1 MKRLFHIVWIC
12 LAVAACSKDEL
23 PGTHGEFA
31 SLTLSVVSSQN
42 DVKTRAV
49 SADADEQRINNL
61 YIFIFNPDG
70 SVDYRNYISSLSAS
84 SWTGT
89 ISGLTCGTG
98 KSVAAIA
105 NTDNTVVDI
114 TREMLDGIASRAALD
129 SCVVNI
135 RGKFI
140 ERGTNFLMTG
150 VAENVTVTADGPVQ
164 VTVPLTRVDS
174 KIRFRVTEASGVTFT
189 SDDWRVVSVP
199 RKAGMMASRTDL
211 CTDPA
216 ECFDTEWAHFEEDGK
231 TFAFYSLESVLT
243 PRAEIPVTAGTYEEQ
258 YALREKQDKTPTG
271 AGIEVANGDYTYAPK
286 TGTCVQLRGDIRY
299 KDASSGVEISADVVY
314 TVHLGG
320 VEGVDDY
327 NLLRNTYYT
336 YNVKIVSVDKIIIEV
351 DSSKGTAEDER
362 RPGAEGDVVM
372 ALQIKE
378 LDAYN
383 EVFTLSFHQ
392 SNVDETMTW
401 DVNTPFSRGAAGE
414 HPADYKW
421 IKFRINSKNSSNF
434 YSSTDFRAYPGDDAV
449 YTGTVSLDT
458 YMTDV
463 ANGTDKLLYVDQL
476 VNILQACKERYRTS
490 GSGGSDHLFDSS
502 DYMRFTAFVDEYY
515 YETSPTDP
523 SETAVNGLWKKF
535 VNQQARVMNILSN
548 LAYSP
553 DRQSTKTNAIYSIRQ
568 SSIQT
573 MYNIMDEENFTAWGT
588 EMIQEETPVAFEK
601 NTNDVSNPTY
611 NDSNNGRA
619 NTLRMWLG
627 GSTTKRWSDYVTTST
642 WTLKSDYEAAK
653 YKCLRMNR
661 DNDGDGT
668 IDENEVQWYLAAI
681 NQLMDL
687 WIGEWSFDQRARL
700 YRKTTWTEG
709 QEQYFASSTVHEKY
723 LGYDNPIILWSS
735 EGSSTG
741 KLSQNYSSSISTPVY
756 YRCVRNLGIPRTA
769 AGTVKPDDM
778 ATYDAMTRR
787 ISLAR
792 IDQQSIRGYFQ
803 TAELPEHHEREAAN
817 KPWRIFEVLN
827 TPSGGHGYNW
837 ESLRSA
843 ASAGNSPCP
852 AGYRIPNQRELA
864 LMHSRIGNDGNW
876 TLNNHFSRTRFQ
888 FDSGRPG
895 FSVSQNNGVLYLL
908 SGTGNYGG
916 VRCVKDINE

>member
-1 MKRLFHIVWIC
+1 MC

-31 SLTLSVVSSQN
+31 SLTLSVASSQN

-70 SVDYRNYISSLSAS
+70 SVDCRNYISSLSAS

-89 ISGLTCGTG
+89 IGGLTCGTG

-129 SCVVNI
+129 SCVVNL

-150 VAENVTVTADGPVQ
+150 VAENVTVTAGSPVSA
-164 VTVPLTRVDS
+164 TVPLTRVDS

-299 KDASSGVEISADVVY
+299 KDASSGVEISTDVVY
-314 TVHLGG
+314 TIHLGG

-351 DSSKGTAEDER
+351 DSSKKTEEDEQ

-434 YSSTDFRAYPGDDAV
+434 YSSTDFRAYPGNDAV

-553 DRQSTKTNAIYSIRQ
+553 DRQSTKTNAIYS
-568 SSIQT
+568 
-573 MYNIMDEENFTAWGT
+573 G
-588 EMIQEETPVAFEK
+588 
-601 NTNDVSNPTY
+601 
-611 NDSNNGRA
+611 
-619 NTLRMWLG
+619 
-627 GSTTKRWSDYVTTST
+627 
-642 WTLKSDYEAAK
+642 
-653 YKCLRMNR
+653 
-661 DNDGDGT
+661 
-668 IDENEVQWYLAAI
+668 
-681 NQLMDL
+681 
-687 WIGEWSFDQRARL
+687 
-700 YRKTTWTEG
+700 
-709 QEQYFASSTVHEKY
+709 
-723 LGYDNPIILWSS
+723 
-735 EGSSTG
+735 
-741 KLSQNYSSSISTPVY
+741 
-756 YRCVRNLGIPRTA
+756 
-769 AGTVKPDDM
+769 
-778 ATYDAMTRR
+778 
-787 ISLAR
+787 
-792 IDQQSIRGYFQ
+792 
-803 TAELPEHHEREAAN
+803 
-817 KPWRIFEVLN
+817 
-827 TPSGGHGYNW
+827 
-837 ESLRSA
+837 
-843 ASAGNSPCP
+843 
-852 AGYRIPNQRELA
+852 
-864 LMHSRIGNDGNW
+864 
-876 TLNNHFSRTRFQ
+876 
-888 FDSGRPG
+888 
-895 FSVSQNNGVLYLL
+895 
-908 SGTGNYGG
+908 
-916 VRCVKDINE
+916 

>member
-1 MKRLFHIVWIC
+1 MC

-31 SLTLSVVSSQN
+31 SLTLSVASSQN

-70 SVDYRNYISSLSAS
+70 SVDCRNYISSLSAS

-89 ISGLTCGTG
+89 IGGLTCGTG

-129 SCVVNI
+129 SCVVNL

-150 VAENVTVTADGPVQ
+150 VAENVTVTAGSPVSA
-164 VTVPLTRVDS
+164 TVPLTRVDS

-299 KDASSGVEISADVVY
+299 KDASSGVEISTDVVY
-314 TVHLGG
+314 TIHLGG

-351 DSSKGTAEDER
+351 DSSKKTEEDER

-434 YSSTDFRAYPGDDAV
+434 YSSTDFRAYPGNDAV

-601 NTNDVSNPTY
+601 NTKRRFQPDIQRLEQRTCEYAPDVA
-611 NDSNNGRA
+611 GRQYDQ
-619 NTLRMWLG
+619 TLER
-627 GSTTKRWSDYVTTST
+627 
-642 WTLKSDYEAAK
+642 
-653 YKCLRMNR
+653 LRHDVDLDPEVRLRGCQIQMSA
-661 DNDGDGT
+661 
-668 IDENEVQWYLAAI
+668 DEPR
-681 NQLMDL
+681 
-687 WIGEWSFDQRARL
+687 QRR
-700 YRKTTWTEG
+700 RRHDRRERG
-709 QEQYFASSTVHEKY
+709 
-723 LGYDNPIILWSS
+723 
-735 EGSSTG
+735 
-741 KLSQNYSSSISTPVY
+741 
-756 YRCVRNLGIPRTA
+756 
-769 AGTVKPDDM
+769 
-778 ATYDAMTRR
+778 AM
-787 ISLAR
+787 
-792 IDQQSIRGYFQ
+792 
-803 TAELPEHHEREAAN
+803 
-817 KPWRIFEVLN
+817 V
-827 TPSGGHGYNW
+827 SGGHQPVDG
-837 ESLRSA
+837 SMDRRMVLRP
-843 ASAGNSPCP
+843 ASQALQENDLDRGAGAVFRQQYGS
-852 AGYRIPNQRELA
+852 REVPWL
-864 LMHSRIGNDGNW
+864 
-876 TLNNHFSRTRFQ
+876 
-888 FDSGRPG
+888 
-895 FSVSQNNGVLYLL
+895 
-908 SGTGNYGG
+908 
-916 VRCVKDINE
+916 

>member
-1 MKRLFHIVWIC
+1 
-12 LAVAACSKDEL
+12 
-23 PGTHGEFA
+23 
-31 SLTLSVVSSQN
+31 
-42 DVKTRAV
+42 
-49 SADADEQRINNL
+49 
-61 YIFIFNPDG
+61 
-70 SVDYRNYISSLSAS
+70 
-84 SWTGT
+84 
-89 ISGLTCGTG
+89 
-98 KSVAAIA
+98 
-105 NTDNTVVDI
+105 
-114 TREMLDGIASRAALD
+114 
-129 SCVVNI
+129 
-135 RGKFI
+135 
-140 ERGTNFLMTG
+140 
-150 VAENVTVTADGPVQ
+150 
-164 VTVPLTRVDS
+164 
-174 KIRFRVTEASGVTFT
+174 
-189 SDDWRVVSVP
+189 
-199 RKAGMMASRTDL
+199 MASRTDL

-299 KDASSGVEISADVVY
+299 KDASSGVEISTDVVY
-314 TVHLGG
+314 TIHLGG

-351 DSSKGTAEDER
+351 DSSKKTEEDER

-434 YSSTDFRAYPGDDAV
+434 YSSTDFRAYPGNDAV

-601 NTNDVSNPTY
+601 TRTTFPTRHTTTRTTDVRIRSGCGWAAVRPNA
-611 NDSNNGRA
+611 GA
-619 NTLRMWLG
+619 I
-627 GSTTKRWSDYVTTST
+627 TS
-642 WTLKSDYEAAK
+642 
-653 YKCLRMNR
+653 
-661 DNDGDGT
+661 
-668 IDENEVQWYLAAI
+668 
-681 NQLMDL
+681 
-687 WIGEWSFDQRARL
+687 
-700 YRKTTWTEG
+700 
-709 QEQYFASSTVHEKY
+709 
-723 LGYDNPIILWSS
+723 
-735 EGSSTG
+735 
-741 KLSQNYSSSISTPVY
+741 
-756 YRCVRNLGIPRTA
+756 
-769 AGTVKPDDM
+769 
-778 ATYDAMTRR
+778 RR
-787 ISLAR
+787 
-792 IDQQSIRGYFQ
+792 
-803 TAELPEHHEREAAN
+803 
-817 KPWRIFEVLN
+817 
-827 TPSGGHGYNW
+827 
-837 ESLRSA
+837 
-843 ASAGNSPCP
+843 
-852 AGYRIPNQRELA
+852 
-864 LMHSRIGNDGNW
+864 
-876 TLNNHFSRTRFQ
+876 
-888 FDSGRPG
+888 RPG
-895 FSVSQNNGVLYLL
+895 P
-908 SGTGNYGG
+908 
-916 VRCVKDINE
+916 

>member
-1 MKRLFHIVWIC
+1 MSPSRP
-12 LAVAACSKDEL
+12 AV
-23 PGTHGEFA
+23 
-31 SLTLSVVSSQN
+31 
-42 DVKTRAV
+42 
-49 SADADEQRINNL
+49 
-61 YIFIFNPDG
+61 
-70 SVDYRNYISSLSAS
+70 
-84 SWTGT
+84 
-89 ISGLTCGTG
+89 
-98 KSVAAIA
+98 
-105 NTDNTVVDI
+105 
-114 TREMLDGIASRAALD
+114 
-129 SCVVNI
+129 
-135 RGKFI
+135 
-140 ERGTNFLMTG
+140 
-150 VAENVTVTADGPVQ
+150 
-164 VTVPLTRVDS
+164 VPLTRVDS

-299 KDASSGVEISADVVY
+299 KDASSGVEISTDVVY
-314 TVHLGG
+314 TIHLGG

-351 DSSKGTAEDER
+351 DSSKKTEEDER

-434 YSSTDFRAYPGDDAV
+434 YSSTDFRAYPGNDAV

-681 NQLMDL
+681 NQLTDL